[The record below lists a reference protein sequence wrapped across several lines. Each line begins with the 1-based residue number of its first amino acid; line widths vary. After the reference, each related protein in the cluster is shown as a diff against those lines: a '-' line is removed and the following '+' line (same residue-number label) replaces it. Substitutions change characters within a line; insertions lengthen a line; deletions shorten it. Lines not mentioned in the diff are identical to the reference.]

1 MWEEKIE
8 NFVERNGDFV
18 RNGQV
23 ASYETRWRNSHQ
35 FVDSSNFIDPGKRI
49 NVPYEIEGD

>member
-35 FVDSSNFIDPGKRI
+35 FVDSSNFIDPSKRI